1 MSLVTTPVSTDY
13 WYLLATIKLL
23 KRVIAVS
30 RYFRIVLGWPLFAE
44 VVTTYPALSRQFSGL
59 DHFPFAVPQCNV
71 RGEFTVAYKWAL
83 WQTLSS
89 QLVVC
94 CKNAFCISLPA
105 QF

>member
-59 DHFPFAVPQCNV
+59 DHFPF
-71 RGEFTVAYKWAL
+71 GEFTVAYKWAL

-94 CKNAFCISLPA
+94 CKNAFGSSLPA